1 MASEQIKRQI
11 VKSIISEILSEEEEA
26 SASTPTSGPIK
37 LPLNDIIQLIKDTK
51 GAFFTVKFIKKD
63 GTERIMNCRL
73 GVKKYLHGGEL
84 PYDPV
89 AKGLLPVWDPVAAK
103 TSDGYRIINTNTIL
117 SAKIGGKEY
126 EPA

>member
-26 SASTPTSGPIK
+26 SASTTASGPIK
-37 LPLNDIIQLIKDTK
+37 LPLTDIIQLIKDTK

>member
-26 SASTPTSGPIK
+26 SASTPASGPTE
-37 LPLNDIIQLIKDTK
+37 LSLDEIIQKIKDTK

-73 GVKKYLHGGEL
+73 GVKKYLKGGDL

-89 AKGLLPVWDPVAAK
+89 DPIAAK
-103 TSDGYRIINTNTIL
+103 KQDGSEGYRMISINTIS
-117 SAKIGGKEY
+117 SAKISGVEY
-126 EPA
+126 VPKK